1 MLRVKVHKAEGSVVV
16 AACDSE
22 LVGTKARQGKLRL
35 DVCEGFYGGDEIEE
49 AALKNFL
56 SICSSANLVG
66 KRCVAEAVRAG
77 FVEAE
82 SVIEIGGLPH
92 VQLYRV

>member
-22 LVGTKARQGKLRL
+22 LVGTKASQGRLRL

-49 AALKNFL
+49 DALGNFL
-56 SICSSANLVG
+56 RMCTSANLVG
-66 KRCVAEAVRAG
+66 ERCVAEAIRAG
-77 FVEAE
+77 FVEE
-82 SVIEIGGLPH
+82 CSVMTIGGVPH
-92 VQLYRV
+92 AQLYRV